1 MSLTIGTRLGPYEI
15 QAPVGAGGMGEVYRA
30 RDTRLDRSVAIKVL
44 PDHLSASP
52 DVRQRFERE
61 AKTISQ
67 LSHPHICALY
77 DIGRESGTD
86 YLVMEYLE
94 GEVLSD
100 RVRKGPLPLEQVLRF
115 GIEIA
120 DALDKAHRQ
129 GIVHRDL
136 KPANVMLTRSGV
148 KLLDF
153 GLAKELRPQLGLVD
167 AGGDSASPTKA
178 GLTQEGT
185 ILGTVQYMAPEQL
198 EGKEVDARTDIF
210 ALGAMLYEMA
220 TGRKAFAASS
230 RASLIT
236 AIMSAEPAPV
246 SSVQPTSPPLLDRL
260 IQSCLSKDPN
270 ERVQT
275 AHDVMLQLRW
285 IAEGSQVGLPVPGIT
300 RRKSRERIA
309 WAIAAIATG
318 LAVWLGFSREVRV
331 SGPDPTVWRATIL
344 LPEKVFLNNAVISP
358 DGSRVAFSG
367 TDSTGKTQLWVRP
380 LDSDSATRLSGTD
393 GGLLPFWS
401 PDGKYIG
408 FFADKKLKRVEA
420 SGGAA
425 LSLYDGEGVGGAW
438 GPEGDILFSLP
449 SGPIQLLPAAGGTA
463 SAVTKLE
470 GSATAHRYPFFL
482 PDGRHFLYL
491 ALNLA
496 GTSSDPSNQIWVGSL
511 DSDPARPLLPGNFNA
526 QYADGYL
533 LFVRGGDAGGSLLA
547 QPFDPRTLETRGE
560 PRVLAEHVGLYTA
573 YLGFGN
579 FSVSSA
585 GALVLDASRLLT
597 RLEWLDRSG
606 KQVGTF
612 GEPDLYFDP
621 RISPD
626 GTQIAFDL
634 YDSGTQTTQIWVRD
648 ISRGVQARLTSPPG
662 GNAGAVWS
670 PDSARIAF
678 QSNRKHQADV
688 FVKPSSGT
696 GTEEAVTDEDGQKI
710 PTDWSSDGNFIAIF
724 DREPA
729 GARLVGVS
737 AIPMTGDRKPFP
749 VVPRQ
754 TLLVDSP
761 RFSPD
766 GRWLTYGSSESGR
779 NEIYLVSFPDGER
792 RIQISNAGGSFP
804 KWSRG
809 GREVLYTAFDS
820 RVMSVEI
827 ESGPRVPRAGVPRPL
842 FPLPEGA
849 SAIWDVSADGEH
861 FLINVPVLK
870 SSSVPLSLVVNWVA
884 SLER

>member
-1 MSLTIGTRLGPYEI
+1 MS
-15 QAPVGAGGMGEVYRA
+15 
-30 RDTRLDRSVAIKVL
+30 
-44 PDHLSASP
+44 
-52 DVRQRFERE
+52 
-61 AKTISQ
+61 
-67 LSHPHICALY
+67 
-77 DIGRESGTD
+77 
-86 YLVMEYLE
+86 
-94 GEVLSD
+94 
-100 RVRKGPLPLEQVLRF
+100 
-115 GIEIA
+115 
-120 DALDKAHRQ
+120 
-129 GIVHRDL
+129 
-136 KPANVMLTRSGV
+136 
-148 KLLDF
+148 
-153 GLAKELRPQLGLVD
+153 
-167 AGGDSASPTKA
+167 
-178 GLTQEGT
+178 
-185 ILGTVQYMAPEQL
+185 PEQL
-198 EGKEVDARTDIF
+198 EGKEVDARTDVF
-210 ALGAMLYEMA
+210 ALGAVLYEMA

-285 IAEGSQVGLPVPGIT
+285 IAEGSQVGLAAPGVA

-309 WAIAAIATG
+309 WAIAAVATSVA
-318 LAVWLGFSREVRV
+318 LWLGLSREGAVSAPDSRV
-331 SGPDPTVWRATIL
+331 LRTTIL
-344 LPEKVFLNNAVISP
+344 LPEKVSLNNAVISP
-358 DGSRVAFSG
+358 DGGRVVFSG

-425 LSLYDGEGVGGAW
+425 LSLYEGEGVGGTW
-438 GPEGDILFSLP
+438 GPEGDILFSSP

-463 SAVTKLE
+463 SPVTKLE
-470 GSATAHRYPFFL
+470 GSATGHRYPFFL

-511 DSDPARPLLPGNFNA
+511 DSDPARPLVPGNFNP

-533 LFVRGGDAGGSLLA
+533 LFVRGGDSGGSLLA
-547 QPFDPRTLETRGE
+547 QPFDPRTLATSGE
-560 PRVLAEHVGLYTA
+560 PRVLAEHVGLYSA

-585 GALVLDASRLLT
+585 GALVLDASRLQT

-606 KQVGTF
+606 RQVSTF

-648 ISRGVQARLTSPPG
+648 VSRGVQTRLTSVPG
-662 GNAGAVWS
+662 SNAGAVWS

-688 FVKPSSGT
+688 FVKPSSGA
-696 GTEEAVTDEDGQKI
+696 GTEEAVTDEDGQRT
-710 PTDWSSDGNFIAIF
+710 PTDWSSDGKFLAIF
-724 DREPA
+724 DRQPA
-729 GARLVGVS
+729 GQRLVGVS
-737 AIPMTGDRKPFP
+737 VIPMTGDRKPFL
-749 VVPRQ
+749 VVPRHA
-754 TLLVDSP
+754 LLVDTA
-761 RFSPD
+761 RFS
-766 GRWLTYGSSESGR
+766 
-779 NEIYLVSFPDGER
+779 
-792 RIQISNAGGSFP
+792 
-804 KWSRG
+804 
-809 GREVLYTAFDS
+809 
-820 RVMSVEI
+820 
-827 ESGPRVPRAGVPRPL
+827 
-842 FPLPEGA
+842 
-849 SAIWDVSADGEH
+849 
-861 FLINVPVLK
+861 
-870 SSSVPLSLVVNWVA
+870 
-884 SLER
+884 